1 MFLLFT
7 SKQVHQYNILN
18 SLGCITKTNIYIS
31 QYQSQI
37 TIWHTLTKHLCSS
50 SNFDDVKIAW

>member
-37 TIWHTLTKHLCSS
+37 TI
-50 SNFDDVKIAW
+50 